1 MSDLSTVSIMFEEIK
16 QYLRKIDARTSKQES
31 IQPTNENGL
40 DKADIAELKEVISH
54 SEERIVSG
62 MEDTKQSFRNE
73 KRKVE
78 HRISFDIKSSWVFVT
93 MTGLILLLIIALC
106 LFYKQWEQNGKLK
119 DNDIKYRYV
128 KAFNKAD
135 SVSIYKLEDI
145 FVYNRDTKAIK
156 KIRQSVE
163 KHERDVADR
172 AKRLEQAKIKEEEA
186 EQLRKEAEEL
196 ILK

>member
-119 DNDIKYRYV
+119 DNDLKYRYV
-128 KAFNKAD
+128 LMKAGTTPDRLKW
-135 SVSIYKLEDI
+135 LEDS
-145 FVYNRDTKAIK
+145 FSNNRDSIRVKVLEYEDTVHKQAQATVQK
-156 KIRQSVE
+156 QLNDEEMKNLNEKID
-163 KHERDVADR
+163 K
-172 AKRLEQAKIKEEEA
+172 LKE
-186 EQLRKEAEEL
+186 
-196 ILK
+196 

>member
-1 MSDLSTVSIMFEEIK
+1 MSEISMISAMFEELK
-16 QYLRKIDARTSKQES
+16 QYLIKIDARTSEQES
-31 IQPTNENGL
+31 IQSTNANGL
-40 DKADIAELKEVISH
+40 DKEDIAELKEIIYGSGDK
-54 SEERIVSG
+54 IVSA
-62 MEDTKQSFRNE
+62 MEDMKQSFRNE
-73 KRKVE
+73 KCKVE

-93 MTGLILLLIIALC
+93 MTGLVMLLIVALC

-119 DNDIKYRYV
+119 DNDIEYGYV

-145 FVYNRDTKAIK
+145 FVYNRDTEAIK

-163 KHERDVADR
+163 KHEQDAVDR

-186 EQLRKEAEEL
+186 EPLRKEAEEL